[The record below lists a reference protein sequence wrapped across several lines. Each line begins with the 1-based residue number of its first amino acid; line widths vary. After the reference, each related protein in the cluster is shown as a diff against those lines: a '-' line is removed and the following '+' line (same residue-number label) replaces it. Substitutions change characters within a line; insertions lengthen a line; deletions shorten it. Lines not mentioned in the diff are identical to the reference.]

1 MVEVE
6 VSRVI
11 KQPYPLVVLKEKGG
25 EASLQILV
33 GPFEALAISLAHNR
47 QTPPR
52 PVSYDLARQIIEEVD
67 SRVQRIEI
75 TDLNK
80 GIYYAELYLADSKG
94 AIAVIDARPSDAI
107 AIALR
112 TGSPIFTDPTL
123 FEEETL
129 LPLAVAADP
138 QETVLSP
145 PKDSELS
152 AAPSPAPLQA
162 VSRLELLR
170 KRLLQAVSEEAYE
183 EAARLRD
190 EICRIEAQ
198 EQL

>member
-11 KQPYPLVVLKEKGG
+11 KQPYPLVVLNEKEGAG
-25 EASLQILV
+25 SLQILI
-33 GPFEALAISLAHNR
+33 GPFEALAISLAHNQ

-52 PVSYDLARQIIEEVD
+52 PVSYDLACQILEEVE
-67 SRVQRIEI
+67 SKVRHIEI

-80 GIYYAELYLADSKG
+80 GIYYAELHLEDREGS
-94 AIAVIDARPSDAI
+94 IAVIDARPSDAI

-112 TGSPIFTDPTL
+112 TGAPIFADPAL

-129 LPLAVAADP
+129 LPMAVPAES
-138 QETVLSP
+138 QEEAPASASSLPSQPLP
-145 PKDSELS
+145 PLD
-152 AAPSPAPLQA
+152 Q
-162 VSRLELLR
+162 LR

-190 EICRIEAQ
+190 EISRLE
-198 EQL
+198 EHKRV

>member
-11 KQPYPLVVLKEKGG
+11 KQPYPLVVLNEKGG
-25 EASLQILV
+25 DGSLQILI
-33 GPFEALAISLAHNR
+33 GPFEALAISLAHNQ

-52 PVSYDLARQIIEEVD
+52 PVSYDLARQVLEAVESQVL
-67 SRVQRIEI
+67 RIEI

-80 GIYYAELYLADSKG
+80 GIYYAELHLEDREG

-112 TGSPIFTDPTL
+112 TGAPIFADPAL
-123 FEEETL
+123 FEEENL
-129 LPLAVAADP
+129 LPMAVPAESHEEAP
-138 QETVLSP
+138 AP
-145 PKDSELS
+145 AS
-152 AAPSPAPLQA
+152 APAPLPRQP
-162 VSRLELLR
+162 LPPLDQLR

-190 EICRIEAQ
+190 EISRLE
-198 EQL
+198 ERKRV

>member
-11 KQPYPLVVLKEKGG
+11 KQPYQLVVLNEKGG
-25 EASLQILV
+25 DGSLQILI
-33 GPFEALAISLAHNR
+33 GPFEALAISLAHNQ

-52 PVSYDLARQIIEEVD
+52 PVSYDLARQVLEAVESQVL
-67 SRVQRIEI
+67 RIEI

-80 GIYYAELYLADSKG
+80 GIYYAELHLEDREG

-112 TGSPIFTDPTL
+112 TGAPIFADPAL
-123 FEEETL
+123 FEEENL
-129 LPLAVAADP
+129 LPMAVPAESREEAP
-138 QETVLSP
+138 VP
-145 PKDSELS
+145 AS
-152 AAPSPAPLQA
+152 APAPLPSHPLPPLDQ
-162 VSRLELLR
+162 LR

-190 EICRIEAQ
+190 EISRLE
-198 EQL
+198 ERKRV